1 MEREETEEK
10 EAVRKT
16 EKERHEMKYK
26 VGDKVRVRKDLK
38 VSKEYDGMIFNDVMS
53 QHCGETVTINEVF
66 SRGYYR
72 IVEYGCCWTDGMFE
86 GLADEELTAEEA
98 TKILSEICCENELCG
113 GCPISEAKGKMTCQS
128 FQRDKT
134 EEVLEILKQWKKEHE
149 KKEVEV
155 ESKLYCRII
164 DGGDG
169 STVRSEALQD
179 GINLNDEIKEILAKY
194 CSEHVGDYFA
204 VCENRWMV
212 KQ

>member
-1 MEREETEEK
+1 MIQKLTTLLFILCLTLSVQAQK
-10 EAVRKT
+10 KP
-16 EKERHEMKYK
+16 
-26 VGDKVRVRKDLK
+26 GF
-38 VSKEYDGMIFNDVMS
+38 SKEEFRAKQEAYLT
-53 QHCGETVTINEVF
+53 QK
-66 SRGYYR
+66 
-72 IVEYGCCWTDGMFE
+72 
-86 GLADEELTAEEA
+86 AELTAEEA

-128 FQRDKT
+128 FRRDKT
-134 EEVLEILKQWKKEHE
+134 EEVLEILKRWKKDHE

-169 STVRSEALQD
+169 LTVRSEALQD

-204 VCENRWMV
+204 LCEKRWMV

>member
-10 EAVRKT
+10 ESVRKT

-72 IVEYGCCWTDGMFE
+72 IVEYGCCWTDGMLE

-113 GCPISEAKGKMTCQS
+113 GCPISEAKASEFMRFGFKPCRGLPKSAESYYLCVKNGHRVMFVDSKHFTESEWPIKDARIHKNPNCKFS
-128 FQRDKT
+128 DKRT
-134 EEVLEILKQWKKEHE
+134 ATEIECELVVNGLLEEVRE
-149 KKEVEV
+149 
-155 ESKLYCRII
+155 
-164 DGGDG
+164 
-169 STVRSEALQD
+169 
-179 GINLNDEIKEILAKY
+179 
-194 CSEHVGDYFA
+194 
-204 VCENRWMV
+204 
-212 KQ
+212 